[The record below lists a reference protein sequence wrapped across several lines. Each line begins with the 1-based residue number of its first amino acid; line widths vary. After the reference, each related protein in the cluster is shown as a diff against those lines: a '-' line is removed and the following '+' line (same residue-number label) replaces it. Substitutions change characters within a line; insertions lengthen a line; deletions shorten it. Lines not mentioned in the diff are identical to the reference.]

1 MSTAVEGAQGKNDCP
16 VGCVGAL
23 MVGLLGVG
31 KGVLV
36 GVRDW
41 GVMVGWDGGH
51 CPPYDYYICRSSLSY
66 SECEPIQNQITVS
79 PSI

>member
-41 GVMVGWDGGH
+41 GGDGWVGWWALPTLRLLH
-51 CPPYDYYICRSSLSY
+51 LP
-66 SECEPIQNQITVS
+66 E
-79 PSI
+79 